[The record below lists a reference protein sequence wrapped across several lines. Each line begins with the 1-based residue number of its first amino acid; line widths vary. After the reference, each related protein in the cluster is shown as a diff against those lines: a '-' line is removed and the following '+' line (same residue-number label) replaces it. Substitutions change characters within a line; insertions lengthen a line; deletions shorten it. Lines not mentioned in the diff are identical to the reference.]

1 MSSHR
6 LVKGSPLVSPSNTD
20 TLVSLAD
27 ILCCTHFWLCY
38 FSSLLQFTH
47 SFFLVCYLNS
57 LNFQRISALFI
68 MPLFPVGST
77 WQNGGLFFFL
87 ACFWDSCCLP
97 EPFIAVDVFIPAFAV
112 CLLQNIW
119 MAARKSRQQQNSG
132 GGYIWVSHGV
142 IKSIFSINVHT
153 EPSLLISVAHK
164 KQFFLFIYFKPLRSK
179 TQTCR
184 WVFELLL
191 HRCGRT
197 SEWRL
202 SPAEIGRVHTPQ
214 TGSAS
219 SAASPHRCTD
229 L

>member
-77 WQNGGLFFFL
+77 WQDGGLFFFL
-87 ACFWDSCCLP
+87 ACFWDYCCLP
-97 EPFIAVDVFIPAFAV
+97 ELFIAVDVLIPAFAV
-112 CLLQNIW
+112 CYVTEYLNGSKKKQTTTKFRGSLPYT
-119 MAARKSRQQQNSG
+119 R
-132 GGYIWVSHGV
+132 VSHGV

-202 SPAEIGRVHTPQ
+202 SPAEIRRVHTPQ
-214 TGSAS
+214 TGSA
-219 SAASPHRCTD
+219 
-229 L
+229 